1 MEEKMTATTPSSF
14 FASAFETFARQ
25 VRTARARRAQHLALA
40 ALMDMD
46 AHQLDDLGLNVGDIV
61 DALNS
66 PPPATPALVARRAQ
80 RAAHWTPDTA
90 AAGH

>member
-1 MEEKMTATTPSSF
+1 
-14 FASAFETFARQ
+14 
-25 VRTARARRAQHLALA
+25 
-40 ALMDMD
+40 MDMD
-46 AHQLDDLGLNVGDIV
+46 AHQLDDLGLNFGDIV